1 MSRLWSLQEI
11 FARRSF
17 SPPAVWLSSV
27 PSGRLKSFYTLEDS
41 TSHEQRENPSRAAGV
56 TQLVWKLKPTCPWSH
71 GKALAATS
79 LLLDCLH

>member
-1 MSRLWSLQEI
+1 MSSLWSLQEI

-27 PSGRLKSFYTLEDS
+27 PSGRLKSFYTLEGS
-41 TSHEQRENPSRAAGV
+41 TSHEQRENPSRATGV

-71 GKALAATS
+71 GKAVAK
-79 LLLDCLH
+79 LLLQHHCS